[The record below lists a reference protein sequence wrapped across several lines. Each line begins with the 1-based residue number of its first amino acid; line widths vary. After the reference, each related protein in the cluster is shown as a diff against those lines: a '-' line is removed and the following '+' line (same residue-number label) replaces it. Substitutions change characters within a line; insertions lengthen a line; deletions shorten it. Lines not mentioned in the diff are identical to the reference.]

1 MTPEKVEPNETTRRA
16 MALAKAKELGKIP
29 DDSPVFTDVREI
41 MNYLNCGR
49 VERSVATDDGE
60 KTSCSKH

>member
-16 MALAKAKELGKIP
+16 MALAEAKELGRIP
-29 DDSPVFTDVREI
+29 DDSPVFTDVQKM

-49 VERSVATDDGE
+49 VGRPTDTDD
-60 KTSCSKH
+60 